1 MRLRL
6 ILQPAWVR
14 FTVWA
19 LFLAAWWALFTRL
32 QRGYEFEG
40 TVLSA
45 IVFGGALGGYL
56 TVSTQGMHRAA
67 LVAVSGLNQSE
78 RSEAINAV
86 LRGPPPVDADVRA
99 SAARLGRAYLRNKSA
114 TQLRRTQIWSWITIA
129 ALVAAGV
136 AGAVAFSDDRLSFVV
151 LVVLAAAVLPLLL
164 IDGRR
169 VQRNVA
175 ALAQAQA

>member
-19 LFLAAWWALFTRL
+19 VFLAGWWALFTSL
-32 QRGYEFEG
+32 QAGNEFES

-56 TVSTQGMHRAA
+56 TVATQGMHRAA

-86 LRGPPPVDADVRA
+86 LRGPPPADPDVRA
-99 SAARLGRAYLRNKSA
+99 SAARLGRAYLRNKSPI
-114 TQLRRTQIWSWITIA
+114 QLRRTQIWSWITIA
-129 ALVAAGV
+129 ALIAAGI
-136 AGAVAFSDDRLSFVV
+136 AGAIEFSDDRLSFVV

-164 IDGRR
+164 IDARR

-175 ALAQAQA
+175 QLARAQA